1 MFIVDMKVC
10 GELLTNRK
18 FPKLHRIKFQIQ
30 SILRGNGFT
39 NSFAKNIIWTL
50 TEPVSEGL
58 HVPGGPNAQ
67 HVWDSVAEGG
77 RGHSGDSELHSW
89 RHHYRDE
96 LLVLSTSFLQQDA
109 ELPERAIIIYEENQS
124 YLLRS
129 RFLLLS

>member
-30 SILRGNGFT
+30 SILRGNGFA
-39 NSFAKNIIWTL
+39 NSFAKNIIWAL

-67 HVWDSVAEGG
+67 HVWDGVAEGG